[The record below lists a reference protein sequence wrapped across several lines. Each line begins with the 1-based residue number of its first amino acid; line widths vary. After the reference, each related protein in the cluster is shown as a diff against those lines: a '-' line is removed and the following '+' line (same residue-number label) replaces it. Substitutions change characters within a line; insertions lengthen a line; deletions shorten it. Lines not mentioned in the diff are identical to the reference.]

1 MTKVEEF
8 LEKNI
13 MVIVLFI
20 ILAYLF
26 SMGVRMYWPLH
37 FADAQSMHYAGE
49 LMINTN
55 DGYFFSTNAKDI
67 LGGLVAEDKQRAS
80 AISASPGL
88 VLLTVYATKF
98 THFSLDTVSLYLP
111 AIISSLIVI
120 PIVLTGRLL
129 GNTLLGFLAALLGSI
144 AWSYYNRTMVG
155 YYDSDMFS
163 VFLQF
168 MIFYSFLSVVYKKSL
183 ITIILS
189 SFLVFI
195 YPYFYPQGLTLV
207 YAMYILLVIYL
218 AFEYKGEAL
227 LDLLIERFTY
237 LKFLRKVFLVNI
249 DNENNSPKAFKEG
262 AISLYGTV
270 VLLSIPLMIV
280 LSVEMRVLLFII
292 FLAILLTQKLEEK
305 QLLFLALASFLAF
318 LFFGNVFA
326 VIWSHVVTYADRGV
340 AEGSLKFY
348 EVVQTV
354 REAGKIP
361 FSTMANRISGSQIGV
376 IVSLIGYVLL
386 VMRHKAFLIALP
398 LIGIGVFS
406 LVGGL
411 RFTVYAVPVAAISA
425 VYLFFVLGDRI
436 KESVADKGLQNITK
450 YTFVILATAAM
461 IYPNIKHIQGYL
473 VPTVLNKTEVADL
486 DKLDDMASNK
496 DYTLTWWDYGY
507 PIWYYSDT
515 NTLIDGGKH
524 THDNYII
531 SKLMFSD
538 SPQQVANLSRLA
550 VETYVDSNYSIVA
563 DTLFKGSDKSPKH
576 FMDDLKSENYELP
589 EKTREVYLYFPFRMM
604 RIFPTVGVF
613 GNINLKTG
621 KEERKIY
628 FSPLSVAQQANGKVL
643 FRNGTIYDGT
653 KGTVEV
659 ILKENNKYVKKT
671 KKVYRFDVAGY
682 GANGKTKVQSKLH
695 SISGEYCIV
704 FLQSYG
710 QIVVMDR
717 KTYNSAYVQMFMLGK
732 YDKNLFELVVTSPY
746 TKIYKV
752 K

>member
-1 MTKVEEF
+1 MTKIENF
-8 LEKNI
+8 IEKNI
-13 MVIVLFI
+13 LSIVLFI
-20 ILAYLF
+20 VLAYMF
-26 SMGVRMYWPLH
+26 SMGVRMYWPMH
-37 FADAQSMHYAGE
+37 FADNASMMYAGE

-67 LGGLVAEDKQRAS
+67 IDGVIAEDRQRAS

-88 VLLTVYATKF
+88 VLLTAYATKF
-98 THFSLDTVSLYLP
+98 TSFSLDTVSLYLP

-168 MIFYSFLSVVYKKSL
+168 MIFYSFLSVVYKKHFVS
-183 ITIILS
+183 IVFA

-195 YPYFYPQGLTLV
+195 YPYFYPQGMTLV
-207 YAMYILLVIYL
+207 YAMYILLILYMVL
-218 AFEYKGEAL
+218 EYKGV
-227 LDLLIERFTY
+227 IS
-237 LKFLRKVFLVNI
+237 
-249 DNENNSPKAFKEG
+249 NEETAPYKDG
-262 AISLYGTV
+262 AISLYGAIT
-270 VLLSIPLMIV
+270 LLSIPLMIT
-280 LSVEMRVLLFII
+280 LPIKTRILLFII
-292 FLAILLTQKLEEK
+292 FVAVIVSKKLQEK
-305 QLLFLALASFLAF
+305 QLLYLAVFSFVAF

-354 REAGKIP
+354 REAGAIP
-361 FSTMANRISGSQIGV
+361 FSTMANRISGSEVGV

-386 VMRHKAFLIALP
+386 FIRHKAFLIALP
-398 LIGIGVFS
+398 LIGVGVFS
-406 LVGGL
+406 MIGGL
-411 RFTVYAVPVAAISA
+411 RFTVYAVPVAALSA
-425 VYLFFVLGDRI
+425 VYLFFFLGDRL
-436 KESVADKGLQNITK
+436 KENVADKKQQNIAK

-486 DKLDDMASNK
+486 DKLDDIASNK

-538 SPQQVANLSRLA
+538 SPQQVANLSRLS

-563 DTLFKGSDKSPKH
+563 DTLFKDSKKSPKQ
-576 FMDDLKSENYELP
+576 FMEDLKSENYELP
-589 EKTREVYLYFPFRMM
+589 AKTRDVYLYFPYRMM

-621 KEERKIY
+621 KPERTIHFY
-628 FSPLSVAQQANGKVL
+628 PSAPAQQNGAK
-643 FRNGTIYDGT
+643 
-653 KGTVEV
+653 V
-659 ILKENNKYVKKT
+659 ILQNGIVFDSAKGEIELGGKI
-671 KKVYRFDVAGY
+671 KKVQRFDIATL
-682 GANGKTKVQSKLH
+682 GANGIPKVKSQLMH
-695 SISGEYCIV
+695 MDGEFCVVY
-704 FLQSYG
+704 LQSYG
-710 QIVVMDR
+710 SIIVMDR

-732 YDKNLFELVVTSPY
+732 YNKKLFELVVSSPY
-746 TKIYKV
+746 SKIYKV

>member
-1 MTKVEEF
+1 MMKDKNII
-8 LEKNI
+8 EKNLALLLLLI
-13 MVIVLFI
+13 IV
-20 ILAYLF
+20 AYLF

-37 FADAQSMHYAGE
+37 FADAQSMYYAGE

-55 DGYFFSTNAKDI
+55 DGYFFSTGARDI
-67 LGGLVAEDKQRAS
+67 IDGAVAVDAQRAS
-80 AISASPGL
+80 AYHVSPGL
-88 VLLTVYATKF
+88 VLLTAYLAKLTP
-98 THFSLDTVSLYLP
+98 FSLDTVSLYLP
-111 AIISSLIVI
+111 GIISSLIVI

-129 GNTLLGFLAALLGSI
+129 SNTLLGFFAALIGSI
-144 AWSYYNRTMVG
+144 AWSYYNRTMIG
-155 YYDSDMFS
+155 YYDTDMFS
-163 VFLQF
+163 VLLQF
-168 MIFYSFLSVVYKKSL
+168 MIFYSFMK
-183 ITIILS
+183 IIYEKRLLTVIFA
-189 SFLVFI
+189 SFWVLI
-195 YPYFYPQGLTLV
+195 YPLFYSQGLTIT
-207 YAMYILLVIYL
+207 YAMFMILALYMFLEHLNIIKSDETKNFKKNALSFYATVTLVSIALMVSVPIELRAILL
-218 AFEYKGEAL
+218 
-227 LDLLIERFTY
+227 
-237 LKFLRKVFLVNI
+237 
-249 DNENNSPKAFKEG
+249 
-262 AISLYGTV
+262 
-270 VLLSIPLMIV
+270 IV
-280 LSVEMRVLLFII
+280 LSTVLLKKEI
-292 FLAILLTQKLEEK
+292 EEK
-305 QLLFLALASFLAF
+305 YLMIIAIISFLGF
-318 LFFGNVFA
+318 LYFGNIFI
-326 VIWSHVVTYADRGV
+326 VIWDKIFSYADRGV
-340 AEGSLKFY
+340 DTGALQFY
-348 EVVQTV
+348 QVIQTV
-354 REAGKIP
+354 REAGAIP
-361 FSTMANRISGSQIGV
+361 FETMANRISGSEVGLV
-376 IVSLIGYVLL
+376 LSVIGYLLL
-386 VMRHKAFLIALP
+386 VVRHKAFIVALP

-411 RFTVYAVPVAAISA
+411 RFTVYAVPVAALSV
-425 VYLFFVLGDRI
+425 VYLFFVLGDFLA
-436 KESVADKGLQNITK
+436 KNMENKDFKNPLKYLFVVVATIGL
-450 YTFVILATAAM
+450 L
-461 IYPNIKHIQGYL
+461 YPNIKHIESYL
-473 VPTVLNKTEVADL
+473 VPTVLNKTEVNDLVQL
-486 DKLDDMASNK
+486 DKISTNK

-507 PIWYYSDT
+507 PIWYYSNT

-531 SKLMFSD
+531 SKLLFST
-538 SPQQVANLSRLA
+538 SPQQVANLSKLT
-550 VETYVDSNYSIVA
+550 VETYVDTNYSIVA
-563 DTLFKGSDKSPKH
+563 DQLFKEKNPRRLLAELKEKDYKLPK
-576 FMDDLKSENYELP
+576 
-589 EKTREVYLYFPFRMM
+589 KTRDVYLYMPYRMM

-628 FSPLSVAQQANGKVL
+628 FSPLSIAQQANGKVL

>member
-1 MTKVEEF
+1 MKIWKNRFLDKKGKIVTKVESF
-8 LEKNI
+8 IEKNI
-13 MVIVLFI
+13 LAIVLFI
-20 ILAYLF
+20 VLAYMF
-26 SMGVRMYWPLH
+26 SMGVRMYWPMH
-37 FADAQSMHYAGE
+37 FADSASMIYAGE

-67 LGGLVAEDKQRAS
+67 IAAVTVEDKQRAS
-80 AISASPGL
+80 AIHASPGL

-98 THFSLDTVSLYLP
+98 TSFSLDTVSLYLP
-111 AIISSLIVI
+111 AVISSLIVI

-183 ITIILS
+183 LS
-189 SFLVFI
+189 IVFASFLVFI

-218 AFEYKGEAL
+218 VLEY
-227 LDLLIERFTY
+227 IEVISNEET
-237 LKFLRKVFLVNI
+237 KV
-249 DNENNSPKAFKEG
+249 FKEG
-262 AISLYGTV
+262 AISLYGAV

-280 LSVEMRVLLFII
+280 LPIETRVLLFVIA
-292 FLAILLTQKLEEK
+292 LALLLTQKLEEK
-305 QLLFLALASFLAF
+305 YLLYMAIVSFLAF

-354 REAGKIP
+354 REAGAIP
-361 FSTMANRISGSQIGV
+361 FSTMANRISGSQVGV
-376 IVSLIGYVLL
+376 VVSLIGYVLL

-398 LIGIGVFS
+398 LIGVGVFS
-406 LVGGL
+406 MVGGL

-425 VYLFFVLGDRI
+425 VYLFFVLGDKL
-436 KESVADKGLQNITK
+436 KENVEDKGQQNLVK
-450 YTFVILATAAM
+450 YIFIVLATAAM

-486 DKLDDMASNK
+486 DKLDDMSSNK

-531 SKLMFSD
+531 SKLMFSE

-563 DTLFKGSDKSPKH
+563 DTLFKGSKKSPKQ
-576 FMDDLKSENYELP
+576 FMEDLKSENYKLP
-589 EKTREVYLYFPFRMM
+589 EKTRDVYLYFPFRMM

-621 KEERKIY
+621 KPERQIHFY
-628 FSPLSVAQQANGKVL
+628 PSAPATQNGATIML
-643 FRNGTIYDGT
+643 QNGIVFDSS
-653 KGTVEV
+653 KGE
-659 ILKENNKYVKKT
+659 IELGRKT
-671 KKVYRFDVAGY
+671 KKVQRFDVATL
-682 GANGKTKVQSKLH
+682 GADGMSKVKSQLMNMD
-695 SISGEYCIV
+695 GDFCVV

-710 QIVVMDR
+710 QMVVMDR

-732 YDKNLFELVVTSPY
+732 YDKELFELVVSSPY
-746 TKIYKV
+746 SKIYKV

>member
-1 MTKVEEF
+1 MTKVENF

-13 MVIVLFI
+13 LSIVLFI
-20 ILAYLF
+20 ILAYMF

-37 FADAQSMHYAGE
+37 FADAQSMYYAGE

-67 LGGLVAEDKQRAS
+67 LDGVVAEDRQRAS

-88 VLLTVYATKF
+88 VLLTAYVTKF
-98 THFSLDTVSLYLP
+98 TSFSLDTVSLYLP
-111 AIISSLIVI
+111 AIISSLIVM

-168 MIFYSFLSVVYKKSL
+168 MIFYSFLSVVYKKSM
-183 ITIILS
+183 ISIVFA

-218 AFEYKGEAL
+218 LLEYKGFIKNDE
-227 LDLLIERFTY
+227 T
-237 LKFLRKVFLVNI
+237 
-249 DNENNSPKAFKEG
+249 KAFKEG

-280 LSVEMRVLLFII
+280 LPIETRVLLFVIL
-292 FLAILLTQKLEEK
+292 LAILLTQKLEEK
-305 QLLFLALASFLAF
+305 QLLFLALASFVAF

-354 REAGKIP
+354 REAGAIP
-361 FSTMANRISGSQIGV
+361 FSTMANRISGSEIGV

-398 LIGIGVFS
+398 LIGVGVFS
-406 LVGGL
+406 MVGGL

-425 VYLFFVLGDRI
+425 VYLFFVLGDKL
-436 KESVADKGLQNITK
+436 KESVVDKGQQNIAK
-450 YTFVILATAAM
+450 YTFIVLATAAM

-531 SKLMFSD
+531 SKLMFSN

-550 VETYVDSNYSIVA
+550 VETYVESNYSIVA
-563 DTLFKGSDKSPKH
+563 DTLFKGSNKSPKQ
-576 FMDDLKSENYELP
+576 FMEDLKSENYELP
-589 EKTREVYLYFPFRMM
+589 KKTRDVYLYFPFRMM

-621 KEERKIY
+621 KPERQIHFY
-628 FSPLSVAQQANGKVL
+628 PSVPARQNGAIIMLQNGIVFDSAKGEIGIGGKTRKVQ
-643 FRNGTIYDGT
+643 
-653 KGTVEV
+653 
-659 ILKENNKYVKKT
+659 
-671 KKVYRFDVAGY
+671 RFDVVTL
-682 GANGKTKVQSKLH
+682 GKDAIPKVQSQLMH
-695 SISGEYCIV
+695 IDGDFCVV

-710 QIVVMDR
+710 EMIVMDR

-732 YDKNLFELVVTSPY
+732 YDKELFELVVSSPY
-746 TKIYKV
+746 SKIYKV